1 MGWSGARKL
10 RRSVDGL
17 ARVLAVELLTAARGI
32 QLRAPLEPSPATG
45 AVINALRETT
55 AGPGVDRFM
64 APEIEATV
72 QFVATGAAL
81 RAVETV
87 TGPLN

>member
-1 MGWSGARKL
+1 
-10 RRSVDGL
+10 
-17 ARVLAVELLTAARGI
+17 
-32 QLRAPLEPSPATG
+32 
-45 AVINALRETT
+45 VINALRETT

-81 RAVETV
+81 RAAETV

>member
-1 MGWSGARKL
+1 M
-10 RRSVDGL
+10 DGL
-17 ARVLAVELLTAARGI
+17 TRVLAVELLTAARGI
-32 QLRAPLEPSPATG
+32 QLRAPLQPSAATG
-45 AVINALRETT
+45 AVINALRAVTE
-55 AGPGVDRFM
+55 GPGVDRFM

-72 QFVATGAAL
+72 QLVASGDVL

>member
-1 MGWSGARKL
+1 
-10 RRSVDGL
+10 
-17 ARVLAVELLTAARGI
+17 
-32 QLRAPLEPSPATG
+32 
-45 AVINALRETT
+45 
-55 AGPGVDRFM
+55 M

-72 QFVATGAAL
+72 QLVASGDVL